1 MTVPQPILI
10 GDDLEFEVE
19 RIVRHRKRRGRG
31 RGWEYLVVWK
41 GFDISDATWEIS
53 DNLDNA

>member
-1 MTVPQPILI
+1 MPQPILI

-19 RIVRHRKRRGRG
+19 RIVRHRKRCGHG
-31 RGWEYLVVWK
+31 LGWEYLVVWK